1 MKQRFIKDGKVA
13 VVIAPSFGAGWSS
26 WNRKIEETLVFHPAI
41 VQMVLDGRS
50 EEIDEDW
57 LIDHFG
63 EEFRYGYYG
72 ANDNLTIEWIP
83 VGTKFCITEYDGAES
98 ILTIDDLT
106 LEA

>member
-1 MKQRFIKDGKVA
+1 MEKYIKDGKVA
-13 VVIAPSFGAGWSS
+13 VVIAPSFGGGWSS
-26 WNRKIEETLVFHPAI
+26 WNREIEETLVFHPTI
-41 VQMVLDGRS
+41 VQMVLDGRG

-57 LIDHFG
+57 LAAHFG

-72 ANDNLTIEWIP
+72 ANEDLTIEWIP

-98 ILTIDDLT
+98 IMTTADLT

>member
-1 MKQRFIKDGKVA
+1 MEKYIKDGMVA
-13 VVIAPSFGAGWSS
+13 VVIAPSFGAGWST
-26 WNRKIEETLVFHPAI
+26 WNSALKETLVFHPAI
-41 VQMVLDGRS
+41 VQMVLDGRR

-57 LIDHFG
+57 LVAHFG
-63 EEFRYGYYG
+63 EEFEYGYYG
-72 ANDNLTIEWIP
+72 ANDELTIKWLP

>member
-1 MKQRFIKDGKVA
+1 MEKYIKDGKVA
-13 VVIAPSFGAGWSS
+13 VVIAPSFGGGWAS
-26 WNRKIEETLVFHPAI
+26 WNHEIQETLALHPAI
-41 VQMVLDGRS
+41 VQMVLDGRR
-50 EEIDEDW
+50 EEVDEDW
-57 LIDHFG
+57 LVAHFG

-72 ANDNLTIEWIP
+72 ANDDLTIKWLP

>member
-1 MKQRFIKDGKVA
+1 MEKYIKGGKVA

-26 WNRKIEETLVFHPAI
+26 WNSALKETLALHPAI
-41 VQMVLDGRS
+41 VQMVLYCRGG
-50 EEIDEDW
+50 EIDEDW
-57 LIDHFG
+57 LVAHFG
-63 EEFRYGYYG
+63 EKFEYGYYG
-72 ANDNLTIEWIP
+72 ANDDLTVEWIP